1 MSKQRWGLKQSG
13 RVSVV
18 GVLALSLALG
28 GVTPAQSEA
37 QVMEMAAAIQKA
49 IVTLPNYGVFDQLS
63 FGIEQETVIL
73 RGFASRPTLKNSA
86 EKVAK
91 QVKGVEEVINQ
102 IEVLPLSGSDD
113 ELRADLYGNIY
124 GDSILSR
131 YGSLPR
137 GAAEYD
143 SMVRREFGITN
154 DPPVGFHAI
163 HIIVK
168 AGNVTLEGL
177 VDSAGHKVIAQMQA
191 RQTPGVFSV
200 TNDLLVASEV
210 QQQ

>member
-1 MSKQRWGLKQSG
+1 M
-13 RVSVV
+13 V

-49 IVTLPNYGVFDQLS
+49 IVTLPNYGVFDQIS

-86 EKVAK
+86 EKVVK

-124 GDSILSR
+124 GDSLLSR
-131 YGSLPR
+131 YGYLR
-137 GAAEYD
+137 GSAKFD

-210 QQQ
+210 QR